1 MHNISKNQSTG
12 SADSILQSCLQTL
25 IEVSHTE
32 RTAEFTISLDT
43 SEALKEILH
52 GFQATVRALIRTI
65 EARDPYTAGHSERVM
80 LYSILT
86 GQELGLSADDL
97 RLLGMGALIHDIGK
111 VGVPDYILNKPG
123 KLTPEEFE
131 MVKLHPAIG
140 DRIIDDIP
148 SLAEMRPIV
157 RHHHEKL
164 NGGGYPDG
172 ISGGEIPLL
181 VRIVAVADIF
191 DALTS
196 SRSYRGAMTW
206 QKALDILNE
215 EVESGALDPKVVG
228 VFADI
233 IKREGDIPFKHHA
246 A

>member
-1 MHNISKNQSTG
+1 
-12 SADSILQSCLQTL
+12 
-25 IEVSHTE
+25 
-32 RTAEFTISLDT
+32 
-43 SEALKEILH
+43 
-52 GFQATVRALIRTI
+52 
-65 EARDPYTAGHSERVM
+65 
-80 LYSILT
+80 
-86 GQELGLSADDL
+86 
-97 RLLGMGALIHDIGK
+97 
-111 VGVPDYILNKPG
+111 
-123 KLTPEEFE
+123 